1 MKPQGKRR
9 KKKNG
14 KFRLGMQKV
23 LLAGDKPAVHL
34 STSPSSRSCCAS
46 RSLPT
51 GKIEVGRSQEKDKD
65 RQREAW
71 VAEEEAKEG
80 VFQAEPAP
88 LEPVCRF
95 Y

>member
-9 KKKNG
+9 KKTG

-51 GKIEVGRSQEKDKD
+51 GKIEVGRSQEKAKD

-71 VAEEEAKEG
+71 VAEEEAEEG
-80 VFQAEPAP
+80 MFQAEPAP